1 VGFCL
6 LIEQVIKNDQEIQRD
21 NCLMAGDNEQ
31 MRYKLERKGTAV
43 GVGWF
48 SCIPERGLN
57 FKKAFEYIS
66 KHPNDQ
72 FMHKYLLELAAK
84 LDPEKLKSLI
94 QEGQKKGNLHLLAI
108 MYETCILNV
117 RYHHLI
123 KAFEAVDIRELAQ
136 NTPLIYIP
144 WSMVKNTDKI
154 IYWLRQFSRNANMHC
169 PLPSS
174 EEMEFPMPFD
184 REAIK
189 QWENSIVTIQE
200 ISSPRITSKAISHG
214 TASKETAKKITKKLE
229 YLGILTGWE
238 TRPDTTIS
246 PYAIERPWILDVT
259 VRNGR
264 NHWQLTGNPI
274 SYGRGLNIHQGRVS
288 CVMEA
293 VERHS
298 AFASFDSGL
307 ALGYKNDYAL
317 IKAKHE
323 DLIKKGFEAL
333 DPNDMCLEIPYQND
347 ELHWVLAEQMDQKG
361 SHPIYVPAQIVFLFS
376 NLDEISITS
385 GLPSN
390 GLAAGRTIQ
399 EARLG
404 SLLEVI
410 ERDAEKVVPYSG
422 DNCFLLESEDQ
433 KVSEIIDRC
442 KQKGIQIQFLDIT
455 SEFGIPC
462 YKAFIQGPGGIIL
475 KGSGAHLDGK
485 RAALAAMT
493 EIPYP
498 YPFWFGS
505 TPAAEGVSLLEFE
518 ALPNYSSGDTAQDLQ
533 LLEKLL
539 IKNGYSPIYIDL
551 TREDLDI
558 PVVKCLVP
566 GLEIMT
572 VLDRFSPLN
581 IRQFGHYL
589 KAYN

>member
-1 VGFCL
+1 
-6 LIEQVIKNDQEIQRD
+6 
-21 NCLMAGDNEQ
+21 MAHDNEQ
-31 MRYKLERKGTAV
+31 MRYKLERKSTAV

-48 SCIPERGLN
+48 SCIPEREID
-57 FKKAFEYIS
+57 FKKAFDYLRE
-66 KHPNDQ
+66 HPNDQ
-72 FMHKYLLELAAK
+72 FMHKYLLELTAK
-84 LDPEKLKSLI
+84 LEPEELKSLI
-94 QEGQKKGNLHLLAI
+94 EEGQKKSDLLLLSV
-108 MYETCILNV
+108 MYEACVLNG
-117 RYHHLI
+117 RYQHLI
-123 KAFEAVDIRELAQ
+123 NAFEAIDTKDLALKS
-136 NTPLIYIP
+136 PLIYIP
-144 WSMVKNTDKI
+144 WSVVKNTDKI

-169 PLPSS
+169 PLPSP
-174 EEMEFPMPFD
+174 EKMESPIPFE

-189 QWENSIVTIQE
+189 QWESRIVAIRE
-200 ISSPRITSKAISHG
+200 IASPRLGSKAISHG

-229 YLGILTGWE
+229 RLGILTGWE

-246 PYAIERPWILDVT
+246 PYAIERPWFLDVT

-264 NHWQLTGNPI
+264 NYWQLNGTPI
-274 SYGRGLNIHQGRVS
+274 GYGRGLNIHQGRIS

-298 AFASFDSGL
+298 AFASFDSSRV
-307 ALGYKNDYAL
+307 LGYKNDYPL
-317 IKAKHE
+317 IKARHK
-323 DLIKKGFEAL
+323 DLKKKGFDAL
-333 DPNDMCLEIPYQND
+333 NPNDMCLEVPYHD
-347 ELHWVLAEQMDQKG
+347 HELHWIMAEQVDEKG
-361 SHPIYVPAQIVFLFS
+361 SRPIYVPAQLVFLFS
-376 NLDEISITS
+376 NLDEISLTS
-385 GLPSN
+385 GLSSN
-390 GLAAGRTIQ
+390 GLAAGHTIQ

-410 ERDAEKVVPYSG
+410 ERDAEKVVPYSA
-422 DNCFLLESEDQ
+422 DKCFLLEAEDQ
-433 KVSEIIDRC
+433 KISEIIDRC

-505 TPAAEGVSLLEFE
+505 MPAPEGVSLLEFE
-518 ALPNYSSGDTAQDLQ
+518 ALPNYSSDDTIQDLH
-533 LLEKLL
+533 LSEKVL
-539 IKNGYSPIYIDL
+539 IKNGYKPIYIDL
-551 TREDLDI
+551 TREKLGI

-566 GLEIMT
+566 GLEMMT
-572 VLDRFSPLN
+572 VLDRFSPVN